1 MQEER
6 KIIRQKNEQEHI
18 FTLKYGRRLVRLP
31 ECPDHPL
38 WLVVVH
44 GYGEKPLMLLTTKDR
59 PAWHIVE
66 AYLTRWR
73 IEETIRFAKQAFD
86 MENVRLLTYRRLQN
100 IYAFLM
106 AALSFNM
113 TYLSLKTKLQVIFTK
128 ALQSTKTLFGVP
140 DFHYYT
146 LASGLAHIFHRAPRR
161 QLKPPNTSQYIH
173 PRLI

>member
-1 MQEER
+1 
-6 KIIRQKNEQEHI
+6 
-18 FTLKYGRRLVRLP
+18 
-31 ECPDHPL
+31 
-38 WLVVVH
+38 
-44 GYGEKPLMLLTTKDR
+44 
-59 PAWHIVE
+59 VE

-100 IYAFLM
+100 MYALLI

-128 ALQSTKTLFGVP
+128 ALQATKTLFGVP

-146 LASGLAHIFHRAPRR
+146 LASGLSTIMRR
-161 QLKPPNTSQYIH
+161 IL
-173 PRLI
+173 

>member
-1 MQEER
+1 M
-6 KIIRQKNEQEHI
+6 
-18 FTLKYGRRLVRLP
+18 
-31 ECPDHPL
+31 
-38 WLVVVH
+38 
-44 GYGEKPLMLLTTKDR
+44 
-59 PAWHIVE
+59 E

-100 IYAFLM
+100 MYALLI

-128 ALQSTKTLFGVP
+128 ALQATKTLFGVP

-146 LASGLAHIFHRAPRR
+146 LASGLAHVFRRAPKP
-161 QLKPPNTSQYIH
+161 QPKPPNLSLYLQ
-173 PRLI
+173 PQLL